1 MRPLNEEET
10 KIFFAKLGEY
20 IGPNIKFMIDREDDP
35 HVFRLIEHKVYY
47 MSEMLAKLAISIGRD
62 DLLQYA

>member
-20 IGPNIKFMIDREDDP
+20 IGANIKLLIDREDDP
-35 HVFRLIEHKVYY
+35 HVFRLIKTRVYY
-47 MSEMLAKLAISIGRD
+47 MSE
-62 DLLQYA
+62 